1 MKIKILSILFEG
13 EQWLSSFL
21 SSAEIGNGYWG
32 FILLNMGFFQLN
44 LKVIHKSI
52 FPTCDRFRW

>member
-21 SSAEIGNGYWG
+21 SSEGIGNGYLG
-32 FILLNMGFFQLN
+32 FLSVNMGFFQPN

-52 FPTCDRFRW
+52 FPTCDRFR